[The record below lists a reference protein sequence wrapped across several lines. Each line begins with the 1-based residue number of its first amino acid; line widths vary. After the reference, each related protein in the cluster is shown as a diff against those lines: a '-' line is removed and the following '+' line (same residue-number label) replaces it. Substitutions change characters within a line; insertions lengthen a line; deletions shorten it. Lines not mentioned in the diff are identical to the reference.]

1 MKLTDRVKGF
11 LFIIVATC
19 AFGTIPIMSKV
30 AILHGAASADINFTR
45 FAIVTAFY
53 VVYMRAKR
61 ISWKVGRRNVL
72 TLLALGFLCYGNVA
86 LFFYLAMQ
94 TISPAVGE
102 ILLYTYPAMVA
113 VGSHFFLRERLT
125 GAKLVSLAAALA
137 GCLLVLYAPMTAV
150 NTKGVIFAILTAV
163 CYSAYIIGNKK
174 ALKQVDPVVSA
185 AYMAAC
191 CMVYFLVFG
200 LTTHTLS
207 FSYDPVSFIAMLVL
221 AFWCTIIGIL
231 SFMRGLILLEATTA
245 SIVSTF
251 EPVFTL
257 VISALF
263 LHDPITWVQVAGG
276 GIILGGVLL
285 LELARRKKSDGGG
298 ISGN

>member
-1 MKLTDRVKGF
+1 
-11 LFIIVATC
+11 
-19 AFGTIPIMSKV
+19 
-30 AILHGAASADINFTR
+30 
-45 FAIVTAFY
+45 
-53 VVYMRAKR
+53 MRAKR